1 MRPGVPG
8 RDVQLDQAIARHPEG
23 GDILDARAGIVIKV
37 AWWRDADQPFFAA
50 ERAQALRNP
59 PMARDPPEGESDMRQ
74 MHDPQPRLSI
84 AQDELCLTGR
94 GLGIVTGLDT
104 LAARP

>member
-8 RDVQLDQAIARHPEG
+8 RDVQLDQVIAWQPEG
-23 GDILDARAGIVIKV
+23 GDILDARAGIIIKV
-37 AWWRDADQPFFAA
+37 ARWCDADQPLFAA

-59 PMARDPPEGESDMRQ
+59 TVARDPGEAKPDMRQ
-74 MHDPQPRLSI
+74 MHDPQPRLAI
-84 AQDELCLTGR
+84 VQDELCLTRR
-94 GLGIVTGLDT
+94 GGVVAGLDT

>member
-8 RDVQLDQAIARHPEG
+8 RHVQLDQAITPHPEG
-23 GDILDARAGIVIKV
+23 GDILDARAGILIKV
-37 AWWRDADQPFFAA
+37 ARWRVADQPLFAA

-59 PMARDPPEGESDMRQ
+59 TVARDPGEAKPDMRQ
-74 MHDPQPRLSI
+74 MHDPQPRLAI
-84 AQDELCLTGR
+84 AQDELRLTGR
-94 GLGIVTGLDT
+94 GLGVVARLGT